1 MKTLA
6 AIAVCFALSAA
17 YAPFA
22 TSGEQQTA
30 SSASTQPVP
39 TAGDELHFVNVLTY
53 HGEIVAVDPA
63 KRLITLKGP
72 NGELLI
78 LEAEREQDIAG
89 RKVGERVLVRYFEG
103 GQIEKTE
110 AGEAVS
116 VHSLKNGMLGARVGG
131 SSGKQAALAGSVER
145 VDAANQEIT
154 LRGPDG
160 SLETIM
166 VSNPEKL
173 SKFTVGDRV
182 VIVRP
187 QALALSL
194 EKEG

>member
-1 MKTLA
+1 MKILA
-6 AIAVCFALSAA
+6 AIAVCFALSPA
-17 YAPFA
+17 YARFA
-22 TSGEQQTA
+22 AGEQAQA
-30 SSASTQPVP
+30 GSSASTQSLPP
-39 TAGDELHFVNVLTY
+39 SGDELHFVSVLTC

-63 KRLITLKGP
+63 KRLITLKGL
-72 NGELLI
+72 NGERLTF
-78 LEAEREQDIAG
+78 EAEKEQDLAG

-110 AGEAVS
+110 PGEAIS
-116 VHSLKNGMLGARVGG
+116 IHSLKNGMLGAEVGG
-131 SSGKQAALAGSVER
+131 SSGKQAALAESVQR

-160 SLETIM
+160 SVETIM
-166 VSNPEKL
+166 VSNPENV

-182 VIVRP
+182 VIVHP